1 MLTPGRRAALAAAL
15 RPDVAWSALVAQASR
30 HGVAP
35 IVHGHLHALG
45 ADRTPPEALDALA
58 GAARACVALNLRLRD
73 ELSRLLA
80 AFSRAGIPA
89 LPLKGPVL
97 ADLLYPAP
105 LLRTTGDLDVLVP
118 AADAVR
124 AGRALEAIGYARS
137 ADAEQGADYHTIYTR
152 EAGAVVVELHHALGE
167 RHVSGLDAQALWRA
181 ATRTSWRGQPA
192 WKMALPDLLLYL
204 AFHAVKDGLASL
216 RALVD
221 ITLLVERH
229 RDELPWAALADRA
242 TAAHLGP
249 AVYLALGQARGLLGA
264 PVPETFL
271 EAVRPRHPGWGLAQ
285 RLFRWRG
292 EVLHAREPLLVGPF
306 MAVLMLL
313 WEDSARARRRHLGRN
328 LLPSPRLRARWTSAP
343 ASASWLVWYP
353 AWIAHAVRGL
363 ARQLTARSG
372 GGSVLP

>member
-1 MLTPGRRAALAAAL
+1 MLTPERRAALAAAL
-15 RPDVAWSALVAQASR
+15 TPDVDWSSLVAQASR

-45 ADRTPPEALDALA
+45 PERTPTEALAALA
-58 GAARACVALNLRLRD
+58 GDARACVALNLRLRD

-80 AFSRAGIPA
+80 AFACAGIPA

-97 ADLLYPAP
+97 ADRLYAAP
-105 LLRTTGDLDVLVP
+105 LLRTAGDLDVLVP
-118 AADAVR
+118 AADVVR
-124 AGRALEAIGYARS
+124 AGRALEALGYARS
-137 ADAEQGADYHTIYTR
+137 PDAEQGADYHTIYTR
-152 EAGAVVVELHHALGE
+152 EAGAVVVELHHDVGE
-167 RHVSGLDAQALWRA
+167 RHVSGLDVHALWRA
-181 ATRTSWRGQPA
+181 ATRTSWRGRPV
-192 WKMALPDLLLYL
+192 WEMALPDLLLYL
-204 AFHAVKDGLASL
+204 AVHAVKDGLASL

-221 ITLLVERH
+221 IALLVERH
-229 RDELPWAALADRA
+229 RDALPWAVLADRA

-292 EVLHAREPLLVGPF
+292 EVLHAREALLVGPF

-313 WEDSARARRRHLGRN
+313 WEDSARARRRHLRRN
-328 LLPSPRLRARWTSAP
+328 LLPSARLRERWTSPP

-353 AWIAHAVRGL
+353 AWIAHALRDL
-363 ARQLTARSG
+363 ARQLTAR
-372 GGSVLP
+372 

>member
-1 MLTPGRRAALAAAL
+1 MT
-15 RPDVAWSALVAQASR
+15 PDVAWSVLVAQASR

-35 IVHGHLHALG
+35 IVHGHLRTLG
-45 ADRTPPEALDALA
+45 TDRTPPEALDALA

-97 ADLLYPAP
+97 ADRLYPAP
-105 LLRTTGDLDVLVP
+105 LLRTAGDLDVLVP
-118 AADAVR
+118 AADVLR

-137 ADAEQGADYHTIYTR
+137 PDAEQGADYHTIYMR
-152 EAGAVVVELHHALGE
+152 EAGAVVVELHHDVGE
-167 RHVSGLDAQALWRA
+167 RHVSGLDARALWRA
-181 ATRTSWRGQPA
+181 ATRTSWRGQPV
-192 WKMALPDLLLYL
+192 WEMALPDLLLYL

-229 RDELPWAALADRA
+229 RDELPWAALAARA

-264 PVPETFL
+264 PVLIVHVSGGEASKTIRAAQTLGARVFAETCPQYLFL
-271 EAVRPRHPGWGLAQ
+271 KGDDADKPALEGAKWCCSPPPRDAASQEAVWQGLKDGTFQVGKDGVMAKCPSKYEAKPGAG
-285 RLFRWRG
+285 
-292 EVLHAREPLLVGPF
+292 
-306 MAVLMLL
+306 
-313 WEDSARARRRHLGRN
+313 SAG
-328 LLPSPRLRARWTSAP
+328 TE
-343 ASASWLVWYP
+343 
-353 AWIAHAVRGL
+353 
-363 ARQLTARSG
+363 
-372 GGSVLP
+372 